1 MDLLADL
8 MEMEGGVPDLGA
20 LNGLPADVLH
30 VIQGHLQE
38 CAILRWRMFSWITAV
53 WSTWKN
59 HARQLPLFGT
69 CSALHARTKVDSRI

>member
-38 CAILRWRMFSWITAV
+38 CAILLL
-53 WSTWKN
+53 
-59 HARQLPLFGT
+59 ARVLLDHCWCGQL
-69 CSALHARTKVDSRI
+69 